1 LDIPVR
7 RHPPLARTAF
17 DVLRT
22 VVPALGC
29 GELPP
34 LFAGLWR
41 KIGRETNLVASY
53 VLVQF
58 HYPRL
63 TMRLLRYCFFAALA
77 VVVCVA
83 NAPSAWA
90 QSYPARPVKIIV
102 GFAAGGGADILA
114 RLLAQRLG
122 DRLGQQFIVEARPGA
137 GSNIATEAVVRSPAD
152 GYTLL
157 LFAPANAINASLYAK
172 LNFNFIEDIVQVAG
186 IVRLPNVMTV
196 GNAVPAKSVAEFIAF
211 AKANAG
217 KVNYG
222 SGGVGT
228 ASHMAAELFK
238 VMTGIEMV
246 HVPFRG
252 NGPVMTA
259 LLQGEVH
266 ANFSDVASQL
276 SHIKSGQIRPLAV
289 TTKAPSS
296 MLPEV
301 PTVDATVSGYEASSW
316 FGIGAPKG
324 TPVEIINQL
333 NREINAA
340 LGEPPLRDK
349 LLEMGGQILTGT
361 PEEIRKLV
369 VDETDKWAKVVK
381 FSGAKVE

>member
-1 LDIPVR
+1 MRSLRHRLIPI
-7 RHPPLARTAF
+7 LA
-17 DVLRT
+17 
-22 VVPALGC
+22 
-29 GELPP
+29 
-34 LFAGLWR
+34 
-41 KIGRETNLVASY
+41 
-53 VLVQF
+53 
-58 HYPRL
+58 
-63 TMRLLRYCFFAALA
+63 A
-77 VVVCVA
+77 VVFLA
-83 NAPSAWA
+83 SAASAWA
-90 QSYPARPVKIIV
+90 QSYPSRPVKIVV

-114 RLLAQRLG
+114 RLVAQRLSE
-122 DRLGQQFIVEARPGA
+122 RLGQQFIVESRPGA

-186 IVRLPNVMTV
+186 VVRLPNVMTV
-196 GNAVPAKSVAEFIAF
+196 GNTVPAKSVAEFIAF
-211 AKANAG
+211 AKANPG

-266 ANFSDVASQL
+266 ANFSDVASQV
-276 SHIKSGQIRPLAV
+276 SHIKSGQIRPLGV
-289 TTKAPSS
+289 TTTAPST
-296 MLPEV
+296 MLP
-301 PTVDATVSGYEASSW
+301 DIATVGATVTGYEASSW

-324 TPVEIINQL
+324 TPEEIVNQL

-340 LGEPPLRDK
+340 LGDAALRDK
-349 LLEMGGQILTGT
+349 LLEMGGQILTGS
-361 PEEIRKLV
+361 PAEIRKLV

-381 FSGAKVE
+381 FAGVKAE

>member
-1 LDIPVR
+1 
-7 RHPPLARTAF
+7 
-17 DVLRT
+17 
-22 VVPALGC
+22 
-29 GELPP
+29 
-34 LFAGLWR
+34 
-41 KIGRETNLVASY
+41 
-53 VLVQF
+53 
-58 HYPRL
+58 
-63 TMRLLRYCFFAALA
+63 
-77 VVVCVA
+77 
-83 NAPSAWA
+83 
-90 QSYPARPVKIIV
+90 
-102 GFAAGGGADILA
+102 
-114 RLLAQRLG
+114 
-122 DRLGQQFIVEARPGA
+122 
-137 GSNIATEAVVRSPAD
+137 
-152 GYTLL
+152 
-157 LFAPANAINASLYAK
+157 
-172 LNFNFIEDIVQVAG
+172 
-186 IVRLPNVMTV
+186 
-196 GNAVPAKSVAEFIAF
+196 
-211 AKANAG
+211 
-217 KVNYG
+217 
-222 SGGVGT
+222 
-228 ASHMAAELFK
+228 
-238 VMTGIEMV
+238 
-246 HVPFRG
+246 
-252 NGPVMTA
+252 VMTA